1 MLVDTTG
8 MTVTQLEGLVVELQ
22 QVIVQ
27 QRETEAQQAT
37 AQQQREAIAQA
48 QGALDTLIGSPD
60 QPPFNPD
67 AKEGEPG
74 HVASLHSLGAH
85 GPEALAQHTGLVLDM
100 LLEGALIQ
108 ANVLRNVV
116 GLVRAQL
123 RDQ

>member
-1 MLVDTTG
+1 
-8 MTVTQLEGLVVELQ
+8 MTCGLDNLSLTELQ
-22 QVIVQ
+22 QLAGEVQ
-27 QRETEAQQAT
+27 QTMALREAQQQAS

-48 QGALDTLIGSPD
+48 QGALDALIGSPD

>member
-1 MLVDTTG
+1 
-8 MTVTQLEGLVVELQ
+8 MTCDLDNLSLTELQ
-22 QVIVQ
+22 QLAGEVQ
-27 QRETEAQQAT
+27 QTMALREAQQQAS

-48 QGALDTLIGSPD
+48 QGALDALIGSPD